1 MVPSSQHHYLVQS
14 KQTGETMSRTQN
26 LRWKRKAVVA
36 AAVAASFAGFAA
48 IGSSTV
54 SAGNYSEWDCSDS
67 LQGSSINDE
76 NCTSTDYYTDDTTPV
91 DSIPVDSIPV
101 DSIPVDTTPVTTD
114 PPATDPPAQ
123 YPPAPTTAPKAAAP
137 AAVPAQVAAE
147 VVQAPNVLPVT
158 GRGSALPT
166 AFIAIG
172 LLGAGSVAL
181 AFARRNSAARSNQ
194 S

>member
-1 MVPSSQHHYLVQS
+1 
-14 KQTGETMSRTQN
+14 MSRTQN

-48 IGSSTV
+48 IGSTTV
-54 SAGNYSEWDCSDS
+54 SASNYSEWDCSDS
-67 LQGSSINDE
+67 MEGSSIGDE
-76 NCTSTDYYTDDTTPV
+76 QCPPTDYTDDTTPV

-101 DSIPVDTTPVTTD
+101 DTVPVDTVPVDTTPVTTD
-114 PPATDPPAQ
+114 PPAQ
-123 YPPAPTTAPKAAAP
+123 YPPAPTAKPTTPTP
-137 AAVPAQVAAE
+137 AAVVPAQVAAE
-147 VVQAPNVLPVT
+147 IVQAPTVLPVT

-181 AFARRNSAARSNQ
+181 AFARRNSAARNNQ